1 MNAQVKDEWAGVGI
15 ASPPQVPAIVEI
27 IQKSASIAEL
37 AAALAKAQGAI
48 TGALKDSTNP
58 FFKSKY
64 ADLASC
70 WDACR
75 TALSEN
81 GLSIV
86 QTTSRGEPVV
96 IEWETTD
103 QETGEVRR
111 FKVDTLET
119 VIVTTLMHSSGQ
131 WISSPLPM
139 VPRDASPQGVG
150 SAITYGRRYGLTA
163 MIGVAQVDDDGNQA
177 SGRPAPP
184 KEIKGDLGRN
194 VPVDVARAHAVKML
208 AIISAPAEDGDHD
221 ELKKAMK
228 ALDYHDKYL
237 AGNHD
242 LYTATADQMEPTKRN
257 IWKALVRKAQTA
269 EAAERS
275 VANARR

>member
-1 MNAQVKDEWAGVGI
+1 MSDEWDEEPKGVS
-15 ASPPQVPAIVEI
+15 AMQMSPI
-27 IQKSASIAEL
+27 INEL
-37 AAALAKAQGAI
+37 ATALAKAQGSI
-48 TGALKDSTNP
+48 TGALKDSSNP

-75 TALSEN
+75 EALSEN

-86 QTTSRGEPVV
+86 QTTARGEPVT
-96 IEWETTD
+96 IQWEIAD
-103 QETGEVRR
+103 QESGEARQ
-111 FKVDTLET
+111 FKVDTVET
-119 VIVTTLMHSSGQ
+119 VIVTTLLHSSGQ

-163 MIGVAQVDDDGNQA
+163 MIGVAQIDDDGNQA
-177 SGRPAPP
+177 SGKVPP
-184 KEIKGDLGRN
+184 KEIQGNLGKN
-194 VPVDVARAHAVKML
+194 VPTDVARSHAVKML
-208 AIISAPAEDGDHD
+208 AIVAAPAEDGDHD
-221 ELKKAMK
+221 ELRKAMK

-237 AGNHD
+237 AGNND
-242 LYTATADQMEPTKRN
+242 LYVAAADQMETAKRN

-275 VANARR
+275 QANLRR